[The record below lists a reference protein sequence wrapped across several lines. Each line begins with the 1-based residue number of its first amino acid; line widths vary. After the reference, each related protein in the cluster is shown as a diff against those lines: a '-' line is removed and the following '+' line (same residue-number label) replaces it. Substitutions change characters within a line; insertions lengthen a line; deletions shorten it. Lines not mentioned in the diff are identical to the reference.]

1 MQQKLHRLS
10 VRITSRLQ
18 AMADRG
24 QLPPQLVRTKELLQL
39 TEFEEQVT
47 RFEIVAT
54 TPLDNKRDF
63 SSVTPQ
69 PNALSPA
76 LTPSRSLYTL
86 PANQYPQ

>member
-24 QLPPQLVRTKELLQL
+24 QLPPQLVRTKELLQR

-47 RFEIVAT
+47 RFEIVIT
-54 TPLDNKRDF
+54 TP
-63 SSVTPQ
+63 
-69 PNALSPA
+69 
-76 LTPSRSLYTL
+76 
-86 PANQYPQ
+86 